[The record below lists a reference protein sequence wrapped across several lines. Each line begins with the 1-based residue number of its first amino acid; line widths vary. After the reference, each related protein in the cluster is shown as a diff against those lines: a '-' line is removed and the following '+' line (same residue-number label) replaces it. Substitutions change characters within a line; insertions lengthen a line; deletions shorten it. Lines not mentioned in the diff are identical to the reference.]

1 MFYRK
6 GTWREVGRK
15 GPAQI
20 MGKCDSKGHAGLERQ
35 EWFSGTVFQFQSF
48 WEKIKAKK
56 KEEVLFRTERGTRR
70 VCTWGVW
77 YFLSNRCLRLC
88 SFLLFN
94 QTVVFCSLSGLKTQ
108 TCHEWTWISDLMC
121 TSFPLPISGLI
132 TFSWSLLFC
141 GGESWGKGWRRGL
154 SISLGGS
161 YCCRSLLVSVWQ
173 VLSVWDLGAL
183 GEVLRMSARRPRHE
197 HRCASTTRLRYSG
210 SMLLTRT
217 PIELDIPLF

>member
-1 MFYRK
+1 MSQDRECRNCKVSPRERAGDLEEGLWHRDRETVGTITRKSRSPLSPKMLRKDSVDRYMFYRK

-94 QTVVFCSLSGLKTQ
+94 RTVVFCSLSGLKTQ
-108 TCHEWTWISDLMC
+108 ICHVWTWISDLMC
-121 TSFPLPISGLI
+121 TYFPLPISGLRE
-132 TFSWSLLFC
+132 
-141 GGESWGKGWRRGL
+141 GG
-154 SISLGGS
+154 
-161 YCCRSLLVSVWQ
+161 
-173 VLSVWDLGAL
+173 A
-183 GEVLRMSARRPRHE
+183 
-197 HRCASTTRLRYSG
+197 
-210 SMLLTRT
+210 
-217 PIELDIPLF
+217 